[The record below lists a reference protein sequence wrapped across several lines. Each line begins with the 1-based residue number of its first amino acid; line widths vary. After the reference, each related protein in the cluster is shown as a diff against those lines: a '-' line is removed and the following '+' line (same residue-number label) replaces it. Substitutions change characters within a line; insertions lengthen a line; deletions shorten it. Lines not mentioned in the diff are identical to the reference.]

1 MASIEAEQLPIVRK
15 TQIDWTPYW
24 TGAGIGILSW
34 AAFALANDPLGIT
47 TALSAVAAY
56 AARHLFVR
64 QWKGPAMTLPVIG
77 AALLPLGVLFGFI
90 FGWLLQR
97 ARLTD
102 TEVIIGQLR
111 LTDYTLVKMML
122 TAIIVGGVGV
132 FFLHAGGLA
141 AYHVKPANLLA
152 VALGAVLFGAGMTIY
167 GYCPG
172 TGIAAAAT
180 GSLHALV
187 GAAGMLAGAVAFAFS
202 FDWIK
207 AKILPIAA
215 YGTVRLP
222 ELAGIPDLVLFSGLA
237 LVAVLV
243 LRTAARRYPF

>member
-1 MASIEAEQLPIVRK
+1 
-15 TQIDWTPYW
+15 
-24 TGAGIGILSW
+24 
-34 AAFALANDPLGIT
+34 
-47 TALSAVAAY
+47 
-56 AARHLFVR
+56 
-64 QWKGPAMTLPVIG
+64 MTLPVTG
-77 AALLPLGVLFGFI
+77 VALLPLGVLFGFI

-122 TAIIVGGVGV
+122 TAIIVGGVGMV
-132 FFLHAGGLA
+132 FLHAGGLA

-152 VALGAVLFGAGMTIY
+152 VVLGAVLFGVGMTIY

-172 TGIAAAAT
+172 TGLAAAAT

-207 AKILPIAA
+207 AEILPVAA
-215 YGTVRLP
+215 LGAVRLP
-222 ELAGIPDLVLFSGLA
+222 DWTGIPDLVWFAGLA
-237 LVAVLV
+237 AVAAIVS
-243 LRTAARRYPF
+243 RAAARRRPH